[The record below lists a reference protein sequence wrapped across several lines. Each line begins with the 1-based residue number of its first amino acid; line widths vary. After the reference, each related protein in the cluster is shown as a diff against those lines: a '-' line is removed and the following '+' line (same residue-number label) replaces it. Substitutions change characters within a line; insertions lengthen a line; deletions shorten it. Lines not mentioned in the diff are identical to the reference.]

1 MSLYLKFLKCY
12 YKTCLTPSL
21 PGVGTSSWKYILQA
35 QGKLWNEECY
45 SQLKSCP
52 LPFQTYPE
60 RNRIDRRG
68 GENRQRLRR
77 GELLNY
83 LKFSFLSSSSSSV
96 SWVITSESSQNTL
109 SSPKEPL
116 SLSVSISYWDPQG
129 MGYGAPVFRL
139 VSTTAAHSRMWQ
151 L

>member
-35 QGKLWNEECY
+35 QGRLWNEECY

-52 LPFQTYPE
+52 LHSKPIQRETELTEEEE
-60 RNRIDRRG
+60 RTDK
-68 GENRQRLRR
+68 RLRR
-77 GELLNY
+77 GEFLNY
-83 LKFSFLSSSSSSV
+83 QKFSFLSSSSSSV
-96 SWVITSESSQNTL
+96 SWVTTSESSQNTL

-139 VSTTAAHSRMWQ
+139 VSTIDAHSRMWQ

>member
-21 PGVGTSSWKYILQA
+21 PGVGTSSWKSILQA

-52 LPFQTYPE
+52 LPLQTYPE

-77 GELLNY
+77 ELLNY

-139 VSTTAAHSRMWQ
+139 VSATAAHSRMWQ